1 VIGIWRVADYKRVVG
16 PTIGA
21 SEIKSTFSVENG
33 EPRFVDESA
42 TCIRKLNDAAFVARE
57 QTHSMRALNL
67 LELLAEAGLGDA

>member
-1 VIGIWRVADYKRVVG
+1 MIGIWRVADYKRVVD

-21 SEIKSTFSVENG
+21 SEIKSTLSVENG

-57 QTHSMRALNL
+57 
-67 LELLAEAGLGDA
+67 